1 MTMQDFVNILVAI
14 RDNKEVKV
22 PYQLIKHGELNNIIN
37 ALGQSGAVDYFGK
50 ILEAEPAT
58 FT

>member
-14 RDNKEVKV
+14 RDNKEVKI
-22 PYQLIKHGELNNIIN
+22 PYQLIKHGELNSIVDV
-37 ALGQSGAVDYFGK
+37 LGCNGAVDYFEK
-50 ILEAEPAT
+50 ILEAEAAT